1 MSNLLKHAE
10 VELKALGML
19 DSGDEM
25 NEMMCHSILDLIK
38 TFAEQGHSGFSA
50 GYCLDAFT
58 KLAKYEPLAPL
69 TGADDEWNDVS
80 EQHGGPLWQN
90 RRCSRVLKDA
100 NGAYDIDGKVFVDK
114 QGTAYTSYESRTPVT
129 FPYTPKTEYVYE

>member
-10 VELKALGML
+10 VELKAIGML
-19 DSGDEM
+19 DTGDEM
-25 NEMMCHSILDLIK
+25 NEMMCRSILELIK

-50 GYCLDAFT
+50 GYCLNAFT

-69 TGADDEWNDVS
+69 TGADDEWRDVS
-80 EQHGGPLWQN
+80 SYSEKPRWQN
-90 RRCSRVLKDA
+90 IRCSRVFKDED
-100 NGAYDIDGKVFVDK
+100 GVYDIDGKVFVDK
-114 QGTAYTSYESRTPVT
+114 QGTAYTSYESKTPVT